1 MQLVARSVAAALAMW
16 RSLLT
21 RLAQGATPRQP
32 LDAEV
37 MSCLHTTTPQLV
49 CRSAFVVIKPESR

>member
-1 MQLVARSVAAALAMW
+1 MQLVARVVAALAMW

-37 MSCLHTTTPQLV
+37 MGFLYMTTLL
-49 CRSAFVVIKPESR
+49 